1 MRWILCSI
9 IVAVAW
15 GVSLTAQ
22 QRQNA
27 PAQPTFRAVTQ
38 LIVQS
43 VTVTDRDGAPVEGL
57 TADDFIVTEN
67 GESQE
72 VAFVEFHRLTSPG
85 PATSAAPSD
94 SGATIPGA
102 PEAAPPPPDRTGA
115 LARLDV
121 RYRNRRL
128 IVLYFDLS
136 AMSEGDALRA
146 FQGAVQFVNDHLR
159 PPDLVAVMTYQRGV
173 VRLQQEFTDDRPRL
187 RDVLQALMY
196 DDGLHGDGLA
206 QFGQNDAEFNLFNTN
221 RQLSAL
227 QTAVT
232 MFRPHAERTSL
243 IYFASQLR
251 LNGTDNQAQY
261 RATVNAAIV
270 ANVSINPIDARG
282 LVAFP
287 PLGDATTPSTGGIA
301 LFSGARAQARVSR
314 FERSQDTLH
323 ALAGDTGGVATFDYN
338 DLAPGIVR
346 ATQDV
351 SSYYTVGYYSTH
363 IEADGRF
370 RRVEITLPGRRAAD
384 VSYRRGYFG
393 EKLFAEFSDADKER
407 QLEEALMLGSP
418 ITDLT
423 IALEVN
429 YFQLNRAEYFVPVSI
444 KIPGSELVLARRRDG
459 HRLVVDFIGEVRTAY
474 GLTIQNLRDKLD
486 ITLDDQ
492 TASQFASRPI
502 QYETG
507 FTLLPDDYVLR
518 FLARDA
524 ESGKIGTYEAAF
536 TVPNLN
542 RELEQI
548 PTSSVVLSSQWL
560 PSGEELYSI
569 GQDIDAD
576 AINPL
581 VHDGRK
587 VVPSVTRVFTQDR
600 ILHVLLEAYR
610 REDEP
615 FAAYLA
621 LYREGGKVIETPPVV
636 AATGRP
642 DRARAVPLRFA
653 LPLQEIMVGRYDVQ
667 VSVLDPTG
675 ARVAFWRAPL
685 LVVP

>member
-1 MRWILCSI
+1 M
-9 IVAVAW
+9 
-15 GVSLTAQ
+15 
-22 QRQNA
+22 
-27 PAQPTFRAVTQ
+27 
-38 LIVQS
+38 
-43 VTVTDRDGAPVEGL
+43 
-57 TADDFIVTEN
+57 
-67 GESQE
+67 
-72 VAFVEFHRLTSPG
+72 
-85 PATSAAPSD
+85 
-94 SGATIPGA
+94 
-102 PEAAPPPPDRTGA
+102 
-115 LARLDV
+115 
-121 RYRNRRL
+121 
-128 IVLYFDLS
+128 
-136 AMSEGDALRA
+136 
-146 FQGAVQFVNDHLR
+146 
-159 PPDLVAVMTYQRGV
+159 
-173 VRLQQEFTDDRPRL
+173 
-187 RDVLQALMY
+187 
-196 DDGLHGDGLA
+196 
-206 QFGQNDAEFNLFNTN
+206 
-221 RQLSAL
+221 
-227 QTAVT
+227 
-232 MFRPHAERTSL
+232 
-243 IYFASQLR
+243 
-251 LNGTDNQAQY
+251 
-261 RATVNAAIV
+261 
-270 ANVSINPIDARG
+270 
-282 LVAFP
+282 
-287 PLGDATTPSTGGIA
+287 
-301 LFSGARAQARVSR
+301 SR

-370 RRVEITLPGRRAAD
+370 RRIEITLPGWRAAD

-459 HRLVVDFIGEVRTAY
+459 HRLVVDFIGEVRTAH

-560 PSGEELYSI
+560 PSGEELHSI

-600 ILHVLLEAYR
+600 TLHVLLEAYR

-642 DRARAVPLRFA
+642 DRARAVPLLFA
-653 LPLQEIMVGRYDVQ
+653 LPLQEISVGRYEVQ